1 MFSMTD
7 TGCGLSED
15 ARLHLFEPFFTT
27 KGRGRAGMGLAAVHG
42 IVSQHHGHIYVYS
55 ERDLGATFKVYFP
68 PAGKGASV
76 EAEQDAAAPRGAE
89 TVLLA
94 EDEPSVRALA
104 EKILWR
110 QGYRVLSAANGE
122 EALSLAAGMLAPI
135 HLLLSDV
142 VMPNMN
148 GRQLFD
154 RLKAAGRPD
163 VKVLFMSGYPES
175 VIAPMG
181 VLAPGA
187 HFLSKPFTIE
197 TLARKVREA
206 LDDR

>member
-1 MFSMTD
+1 
-7 TGCGLSED
+7 
-15 ARLHLFEPFFTT
+15 
-27 KGRGRAGMGLAAVHG
+27 
-42 IVSQHHGHIYVYS
+42 
-55 ERDLGATFKVYFP
+55 
-68 PAGKGASV
+68 
-76 EAEQDAAAPRGAE
+76 
-89 TVLLA
+89 
-94 EDEPSVRALA
+94 
-104 EKILWR
+104 
-110 QGYRVLSAANGE
+110 
-122 EALSLAAGMLAPI
+122 MLAPI